1 MKKKIFYSLVMIFV
15 AISSVAGVNMAMDLK
30 ANSDAKVK
38 AGQTC
43 TNCIKVK
50 DLIKTLNLK

>member
-1 MKKKIFYSLVMIFV
+1 MKKKIFYGVVMIFV
-15 AISSVAGVNMAMDLK
+15 AVSSVAGVNMAMDLK
-30 ANSDAKVK
+30 ANCDAKVK